1 MTKSSLVRRGD
12 KRHSREPEC
21 QEQRSK
27 ETGLGMCFEG
37 GRRGA
42 WLEDEWLD
50 LRRDQRSQILGPLKE
65 FVSYAESNGKPSE
78 LQATCN

>member
-1 MTKSSLVRRGD
+1 
-12 KRHSREPEC
+12 
-21 QEQRSK
+21 
-27 ETGLGMCFEG
+27 MCFEG

>member
-1 MTKSSLVRRGD
+1 
-12 KRHSREPEC
+12 
-21 QEQRSK
+21 
-27 ETGLGMCFEG
+27 MCFES

-65 FVSYAESNGKPSE
+65 FVSYAENNGKPSE